1 MILAFFRKS
10 STCHTLK
17 DLEKDVPKA
26 CSGLNSMAVKDLIKE
41 LTDENKVRVEKIG
54 SGNWYWCW
62 AGEEARERK
71 NQIALLEYET
81 SSCLRHPHLSSR

>member
-10 STCHTLK
+10 RTCHTLK
-17 DLEKDVPKA
+17 DLEKDIPKA
-26 CSGLNSMAVKDLIKE
+26 CSGLNSMAVKDLVKE

-62 AGEEARERK
+62 AGEEAKERK
-71 NQIALLEYET
+71 NQIAMLEYEL
-81 SSCLRHPHLSSR
+81 SARLRSQHILSG